1 MAPTFDS
8 NEFIKELAQDLV
20 SNFNKASKAT
30 TPSLKGAA
38 KENEVRRKLERLLP
52 SGVGI
57 GTGCVIDCEGNAS
70 KQQDVILFEKDL
82 CPVFS
87 INETSET
94 TYYPCEGVIAVGE
107 IKAVIGKQEVEDSF
121 SKIESVKKLKRFAVK
136 SKSLL
141 VAEETVRFRKYLS
154 VQAMSGTIEEEFNQ
168 DKKTSDQIY
177 GFILCGDFSVTM
189 DTLYKHISTQQKAI
203 DATLL
208 PNIMVSLRG
217 EIFSPYNQKTSKGCS
232 SVMDG
237 TGYVHG
243 VSDGGSF
250 KYLLIKLL
258 RIIRHGRTVEANI
271 FERYYI
277 KEPSKL
283 GLNIKRI
290 IDVE

>member
-1 MAPTFDS
+1 MTQMFDS
-8 NEFIKELAQDLV
+8 KEFIKELAQDLV
-20 SNFNKASKAT
+20 SNFDKASKAT

-52 SGVGI
+52 SGVGV

-87 INETSET
+87 INETTES

-107 IKAVIGKQEVEDSF
+107 IKTVIGKQEVVDSF
-121 SKIESVKKLKRFAVK
+121 SKIESVKKLRRLAVK
-136 SKSLL
+136 NKSLL
-141 VAEETVRFRKYLS
+141 VAEETVSFRKYLN
-154 VQAMSGTIEEEFNQ
+154 VQAMSGTIEEEFDQ
-168 DKKTSDQIY
+168 DKKASDQIY
-177 GFILCGDFSVTM
+177 GFILCGDFSVKM

-208 PNIMVSLRG
+208 PNIMVSLKG
-217 EIFSPYNQKTSKGCS
+217 EIFSPYSQKTNKICIA
-232 SVMDG
+232 VMDG
-237 TGYVHG
+237 TGYMHG
-243 VSDGGSF
+243 VSGGGSF
-250 KYLLIKLL
+250 EYLIIKLL
-258 RIIRHGRTVEANI
+258 KIIHHGRTVEANI

-283 GLNIKRI
+283 VLNLKKLIEI
-290 IDVE
+290 E